1 MSPRGE
7 MESPCVS
14 ICQINRAT
22 GECEGCRR
30 TLQEIATWLQFSAE
44 ERRRIMDELPKRQQ
58 KRNELKR

>member
-22 GECEGCRR
+22 GVCAGCQR

-44 ERRRIMDELPKRQQ
+44 ERRRIMNDLPNRKRL
-58 KRNELKR
+58 ELKR